1 MKTLR
6 PLEDPC
12 QAAVGEWIVRHKVDK
27 LSHMLKDTV
36 SHKLTAILYA
46 DVAGY
51 SRLTG
56 DDELGTHRR
65 VMSALDSATE
75 IIKTNGGSVLR
86 YAGDAILAEFS
97 SVVAAANASV
107 AIQNALQS
115 RNQDIPEEQ
124 QIRVRIGINLGEVLE
139 DRDEIFG
146 EGVNLAARLEAA
158 ALPGGLCVSAAVHEQ
173 IAGKVD
179 VEFEDGGFEEFK
191 NIAKPV
197 HVYHWQ
203 PGLTTTGQDA
213 TAVAKSS
220 VADLVLPD
228 KPSIAVLPFDNMST
242 DPEQAF
248 FADGISEDITTELSK
263 FRSLFVIARNSSF
276 AFKGQP
282 IDVKEVGRKLG
293 VRYVVEGS
301 VRRSGNRVRVTAQLV
316 DAVDDK
322 HLWAERYDGDL
333 EDIFAVQDEVTHAIV
348 STIEPHLAS
357 TERQRARRKPTESL
371 GAWECYQR
379 GLWHLHQYQRD
390 DLSEGLQ
397 LLERAIALDPAFSS
411 AHAGLASALY
421 YYVILGFGSDRD
433 AEMARALDAGKT
445 AVKLDE
451 NDPFAHV
458 ALGRVHTLHAEHDTA
473 IAQCDIAISLT
484 PSYANA
490 HMGRAH
496 SLLMS
501 GRAQEATDSHD
512 EAMRLSPRDP
522 ILWAFMASKAI
533 ALIMLCRYEEGLDW
547 AQRAQRQPNTALWA
561 FLPEASALALLDRTD
576 EAKAALE
583 RARQLQRDVSVRFV
597 DHTMPITDTDYRE
610 LFVGGLI
617 KAGMPE

>member
-1 MKTLR
+1 MLL
-6 PLEDPC
+6 PLNSC
-12 QAAVGEWIVRHKVDK
+12 QAPSGEWIVHSKADK
-27 LSHMLKDTV
+27 LPRMSNNNV

-56 DDELGTHRR
+56 DDEVGTHRR
-65 VMSALDSATE
+65 VMSALDFASE
-75 IIKTNGGSVLR
+75 IIKDGGGNVLR

-97 SVVAAANASV
+97 SVVAVANAAI

-115 RNQDIPEEQ
+115 RNQDIPEQ
-124 QIRVRIGINLGEVLE
+124 QQVCVRIGINIGEVLE

-158 ALPGGLCVSAAVHEQ
+158 AQPGGICVSAAVHEQ
-173 IAGKVD
+173 IVGKVD
-179 VEFEDGGFEEFK
+179 IRFEDGGLEEFK

-197 HVYHWQ
+197 HVYYWHPDMAAGENQ
-203 PGLTTTGQDA
+203 GMAIQA
-213 TAVAKSS
+213 TFAP
-220 VADLVLPD
+220 DLVLPD

-242 DPEQAF
+242 DPEQVF

-276 AFKGQP
+276 AFKGQT
-282 IDVKEVGRKLG
+282 IDVKDVSKKLG

-301 VRRSGNRVRVTAQLV
+301 VRRSGNRVRITAQLI

-322 HLWAERYDGDL
+322 HLWAERYDREL
-333 EDIFAVQDEVTHAIV
+333 EDIFTVQDEVTHAIV
-348 STIEPHLAS
+348 STIEPQLAT
-357 TERQRARRKPTESL
+357 TERQRARRKPTDNL

-379 GLWHLHQYQRD
+379 GLWHLYQYQSD
-390 DLSEGLQ
+390 DLAQGLT
-397 LLERAIALDPAFSS
+397 LLERAISLDSTFSS
-411 AHAGLASALY
+411 AYAGLALSLY
-421 YYVILGFGSDRD
+421 YRVVLGFASERD
-433 AEMARALDAGKT
+433 ADMSRALEAGKT
-445 AVKLDE
+445 AVRLDE

-458 ALGRVHTLHAEHDTA
+458 ALARIYTLHGEHDTA

-490 HMGRAH
+490 HFGRAH
-496 SLLMS
+496 SLWMS
-501 GRAQEATDSHD
+501 GQALQAIASHD

-533 ALIMLCRYEEGLDW
+533 ALIMLGRYDEGLDW
-547 AQRAQRQPNTALWA
+547 ARKAQRQPSTALWA
-561 FLPEASALALLDRTD
+561 FLPEASALALLDRND
-576 EAKAALE
+576 EAGAALA
-583 RARQLQRDVSVRFV
+583 RARELRHEVSVRFV
-597 DHTMPITDTDYRE
+597 DEVLPITDAAYRKI
-610 LFVGGLI
+610 FVGGLI

>member
-1 MKTLR
+1 MKTML
-6 PLEDPC
+6 LQANPC
-12 QAAVGEWIVRHKVDK
+12 QGQAREWIVHPKVDK
-27 LSHMLKDTV
+27 LRRMSKNTL

-65 VMSALDSATE
+65 VMSALDFAAE
-75 IIKTNGGSVLR
+75 AIGRGGGNVLR
-86 YAGDAILAEFS
+86 YAGDAVLAEFS
-97 SVVAAANASV
+97 SVVAVTNAST
-107 AIQNALQS
+107 AIQNELQL
-115 RNQDIPEEQ
+115 RNQNIPEEQ
-124 QIRVRIGINLGEVLE
+124 QVRLRIGINVGEVLE
-139 DRDEIFG
+139 DRGEIFG

-158 ALPGGLCVSAAVHEQ
+158 AQPGGVCVSAAVYEQ

-179 VEFEDGGFEEFK
+179 IEFEDCGFENFK

-197 HVYHWQ
+197 HVYRWC
-203 PGLTTTGQDA
+203 PGMTTGGNQGA
-213 TAVAKSS
+213 TTGTSFAS
-220 VADLVLPD
+220 DPVLPD

-242 DPEQAF
+242 DPEQDF
-248 FADGISEDITTELSK
+248 FADGISEDIITELSK

-276 AFKGQP
+276 AFRGQATE
-282 IDVKEVGRKLG
+282 VKEVSRKLG

-301 VRRSGNRVRVTAQLV
+301 VRRSGNRVRITAQLI

-322 HLWAERYDGDL
+322 HLWAERYDRDL

-348 STIEPHLAS
+348 TTIEPHLAS
-357 TERQRARRKPTESL
+357 SERQRARRKPTENL

-379 GLWHLHQYQRD
+379 GLWHLYQYQRD
-390 DLSEGLQ
+390 DLAQGLT
-397 LLERAIALDPAFSS
+397 LLERATSLDPTFSS
-411 AHAGLASALY
+411 AYAGLALALY
-421 YYVILGFGSDRD
+421 YHVILGFACDRD

-458 ALGRVHTLHAEHDTA
+458 SLGRIYTLHRQHDTA
-473 IAQCDIAISLT
+473 IAQCDVAIALT

-490 HMGRAH
+490 HFGRAH
-496 SLLMS
+496 SLWMS
-501 GRAQEATDSHD
+501 GRAREAIASHD

-533 ALIMLCRYEEGLDW
+533 ALIMLGRYEEGLDW
-547 AQRAQRQPNTALWA
+547 ALQAQRQPSTALWA
-561 FLPEASALALLDRTD
+561 FLPEASALALLDRND
-576 EAKAALE
+576 EARAALE
-583 RARQLQRDVSVRFV
+583 RARQLQREVSVEFV
-597 DHTMPITDTDYRE
+597 DKVLPITDTEYRKI
-610 LFVGGLI
+610 FIGGLV

>member
-1 MKTLR
+1 MRL
-6 PLEDPC
+6 LEDPC
-12 QAAVGEWIVRHKVDK
+12 QGTVGEWIVPHKVDK
-27 LSHMLKDTV
+27 LRRMPKNAV

-56 DDELGTHRR
+56 DDELGTHHR

-75 IIKTNGGSVLR
+75 FIKTSGGSVLR

-97 SVVAAANASV
+97 SIVAATNASI
-107 AIQNALQS
+107 AIQNELLS
-115 RNQDIPEEQ
+115 RNQATPEDQ

-139 DRDEIFG
+139 DRGEIFG
-146 EGVNLAARLEAA
+146 QGVNLAARLEAA
-158 ALPGGLCVSAAVHEQ
+158 ALPGGICVSAAVHEQ
-173 IAGKVD
+173 IVGKVD
-179 VEFEDGGFEEFK
+179 VEFADGGFEEFK

-197 HVYHWQ
+197 HVFHWQ
-203 PGLTTTGQDA
+203 PGLTTTGQDG
-213 TAVAKSS
+213 TVLAKSP
-220 VADLVLPD
+220 VADLALPD
-228 KPSIAVLPFDNMST
+228 KPSIAVLAFENMST

-248 FADGISEDITTELSK
+248 FADGISEDIITELST

-276 AFKGQP
+276 AFKGQS

-301 VRRSGNRVRVTAQLV
+301 VRRSGNRVRVTAQLI
-316 DAVDDK
+316 DAVNDK
-322 HLWAERYDGDL
+322 HLWAERYDREL

-348 STIEPHLAS
+348 STIEPHMAS

-379 GLWHLHQYQRD
+379 GLWHLYQYQRD
-390 DLSEGLQ
+390 DLSEGLK
-397 LLERAIALDPAFSS
+397 LLERAIALDPTFSS
-411 AHAGLASALY
+411 AHAGLALSLY
-421 YYVILGFGSDRD
+421 YLVILGFAADRD
-433 AEMARALDAGKT
+433 AELTRALDAGKT

-484 PSYANA
+484 PSFANA
-490 HMGRAH
+490 HFGRAH
-496 SLLMS
+496 SLWMS
-501 GRAQEATDSHD
+501 GRASEAIASHD

-522 ILWAFMASKAI
+522 MLWGFMASKAI
-533 ALIMLCRYEEGLDW
+533 ALILLGRYEEGLDW
-547 AQRAQRQPNTALWA
+547 ALRAQRQPNAALWA
-561 FLPEASALALLDRTD
+561 LLPEAAALALLERID
-576 EAKAALE
+576 EARVSLE
-583 RARQLQRDVSVRFV
+583 RARELQHDISVSFV
-597 DHTMPITDTDYRE
+597 DHVLPITDTDYRA

>member
-1 MKTLR
+1 MPK
-6 PLEDPC
+6 D
-12 QAAVGEWIVRHKVDK
+12 AVSR
-27 LSHMLKDTV
+27 
-36 SHKLTAILYA
+36 KLTAILYA

-65 VMSALDSATE
+65 VMSALDFATE
-75 IIKTNGGSVLR
+75 AIKTSDGNVLR
-86 YAGDAILAEFS
+86 YSGDAALAEFS
-97 SVVAAANASV
+97 SVVAAANA
-107 AIQNALQS
+107 AIDIQNELQS

-124 QIRVRIGINLGEVLE
+124 QVRVRIGINLGEVLE

-158 ALPGGLCVSAAVHEQ
+158 ALPGGICVSGAVHDQ
-173 IAGKVD
+173 IAARVD

-197 HVYHWQ
+197 HVYHWH
-203 PGLTTTGQDA
+203 PGSTTSARDGT
-213 TAVAKSS
+213 TLENSS
-220 VADLVLPD
+220 VADLALPD

-248 FADGISEDITTELSK
+248 FADGISEDIITELSR

-276 AFKGQP
+276 AFKGQS
-282 IDVKEVGRKLG
+282 IDIKEVSRKLG

-301 VRRSGNRVRVTAQLV
+301 VRRSGNRVRVTAQLI
-316 DAVDDK
+316 DAVDDM
-322 HLWAERYDGDL
+322 HLWAERYDREL
-333 EDIFAVQDEVTHAIV
+333 ENIFAVQDEVTYAIV

-379 GLWHLHQYQRD
+379 GLWHLYQYQRD
-390 DLSEGLQ
+390 DLAQALE
-397 LLERAIALDPAFSS
+397 LLERAIALDPTFSS
-411 AHAGLASALY
+411 AYAGLALALY
-421 YYVILGFGSDRD
+421 YHVILGFGSDRD
-433 AEMARALDAGKT
+433 AEMARALAAGKT
-445 AVKLDE
+445 ALKLDE
-451 NDPFAHV
+451 SDPFAHT
-458 ALGRVHTLHAEHDTA
+458 ALGRVYTLHAEHDTA
-473 IAQCDIAISLT
+473 ITQCDIAISLT

-490 HMGRAH
+490 HFGRAH
-496 SLLMS
+496 SLWMS
-501 GRAQEATDSHD
+501 GRAEEAIDSHD
-512 EAMRLSPRDP
+512 EAMRHSPRDP
-522 ILWAFMASKAI
+522 IMWAFMASKAI
-533 ALIMLCRYEEGLDW
+533 ALIMLGRYEEGLDW
-547 AQRAQRQPNTALWA
+547 ALRAQRQPSAALWS

-576 EAKAALE
+576 EARAALE
-583 RARQLQRDVSVRFV
+583 RARKLQRDVSVEFV
-597 DHTMPITDTDYRE
+597 DKVLPITDRNYRE